1 MNELFYS
8 KDNMER
14 IEKSVQ
20 QIREGKVVRKTIEE
34 LEVMENIYILI
45 LRHKKLGGIQ
55 LENIKEQFFVFENR
69 ETVETW
75 LLNNGF
81 LFGHCDGFANVPGEF
96 YWFHQKDTPMDMVEI
111 EIQTHKLIDQDTIS
125 EEWIEKLMYRGR
137 EVRRKGNSDGYNE

>member
-14 IEKSVQ
+14 LEKSVQ

-34 LEVMENIYILI
+34 LEVMEN
-45 LRHKKLGGIQ
+45 
-55 LENIKEQFFVFENR
+55 
-69 ETVETW
+69 
-75 LLNNGF
+75 
-81 LFGHCDGFANVPGEF
+81 

-137 EVRRKGNSDGYNE
+137 EVRRKGIVMDIMNKKYEKLNDEFRNELENDLQILKKIMKIS

>member
-1 MNELFYS
+1 MYHKRHYKSDVEMFTQQKKEEVLVNELFYS

-34 LEVMENIYILI
+34 LEVMEN
-45 LRHKKLGGIQ
+45 
-55 LENIKEQFFVFENR
+55 
-69 ETVETW
+69 
-75 LLNNGF
+75 
-81 LFGHCDGFANVPGEF
+81 